1 LGGCADLVGAARGEI
16 GSVVDG
22 AVAAGLAVWGERR
35 RVAGA
40 RRRCGAEKAA
50 GCWGEARVRCAERCG
65 RGGCAPSGA
74 EEAAGWWCGNG
85 GGDGVQFERG
95 EVKGCG
101 FERGEMKGNRPSYV
115 LLKFW
120 APLFHPKT

>member
-1 LGGCADLVGAARGEI
+1 LGGCADLAGAARGEV

-22 AVAAGLAVWGERR
+22 AVTWGERR
-35 RVAGA
+35 WVAGA
-40 RRRCGAEKAA
+40 RH
-50 GCWGEARVRCAERCG
+50 GC
-65 RGGCAPSGA
+65 GA
-74 EEAAGWWCGNG
+74 EEAAVRRAVRKGRRVGGAVFSWWCGSG
-85 GGDGVQFERG
+85 RGDGVRFERG

-101 FERGEMKGNRPSYV
+101 FERGEMKGKRPSYV